1 MRMASSD
8 TVYSDFNITFLP
20 DPVTGDLQKVENDDA
35 VKQSIRL
42 LVLTA
47 LNERVFQPGLGST
60 LRQTLFEPLDDI
72 TTTVL
77 VKTMADVIRQFE
89 PRAELEY
96 IDVHTDKTPSGE
108 LLDSNSIWVEFVV
121 RVLNLPGL
129 VSTGVLLRRLR

>member
-47 LNERVFQPGLGST
+47 LNERAFQPGLGSN
-60 LRQTLFEPLDDI
+60 LRQMLFEPLDDI
-72 TTTVL
+72 TTTIL

-89 PRAELEY
+89 PRVELEY
-96 IDVHTDKTPSGE
+96 IDVHTDKTPFGE